1 MIAKTFSA
9 TVLGIDA
16 HLIEVEVG
24 VTVGMSVFNIFGLPD
39 GTIKESCDRVLSAV
53 NNSGFSFPV
62 MRVVVNFVLITLRKI
77 GPESDLPITMAR
89 RRIFGLTGKPSL
101 SQLVHVLI
109 CRETR
114 LCKNNLRKL
123 AGMDSI
129 LFFNTTAI
137 GKQYKKRFTPL
148 LNS

>member
-16 HLIEVEVG
+16 NLIEVEVG

-77 GPESDLPITMAR
+77 GPEIDLPITMAR
-89 RRIFGLTGKPSL
+89 RRIFGM
-101 SQLVHVLI
+101 
-109 CRETR
+109 TR
-114 LCKNNLRKL
+114 MSCL
-123 AGMDSI
+123 
-129 LFFNTTAI
+129 
-137 GKQYKKRFTPL
+137 
-148 LNS
+148 